1 MLQHQDGSNKTAYP
15 QWITCLNTQIIPPP
29 GRLCKPYLGG
39 VFMAKA
45 KKLPSGNWRVL
56 VYAGKENGKNKYKS
70 FTAPTKKEAE
80 FQAAQYAME
89 RKERENGAMTVQ
101 EAIDRY
107 IDAKEGV
114 LSPSTVKQYK
124 AYAKRDLKELQPIP
138 LNELTQDMVQ
148 KEISREAKTHSP
160 KTIRNMHG
168 LLSAALKMFAPDIV
182 LRTTLPQKKKVSY
195 TIPSEEDV
203 KKLLSLVEGTDLE
216 IPVLLASS
224 GSLRRSEVSALTQ
237 QDVTDTGVIVNKALV
252 QNADKEWVIKQPK
265 TAAGYRFV
273 PLPKPIIEKLRA
285 VGAGPI
291 CKLDPN
297 QITRALRVLLKKNSL
312 PPFRFHD
319 LRHYYAS
326 TLHALGIPD
335 KYIMLYGGWETESV
349 LHSVYEHTLEEK
361 QKQTQEEVVK
371 HFESVI
377 QHEIQ
382 HNKENP

>member
-1 MLQHQDGSNKTAYP
+1 M
-15 QWITCLNTQIIPPP
+15 
-29 GRLCKPYLGG
+29 
-39 VFMAKA
+39 
-45 KKLPSGNWRVL
+45 
-56 VYAGKENGKNKYKS
+56 
-70 FTAPTKKEAE
+70 
-80 FQAAQYAME
+80 
-89 RKERENGAMTVQ
+89 
-101 EAIDRY
+101 
-107 IDAKEGV
+107 
-114 LSPSTVKQYK
+114 
-124 AYAKRDLKELQPIP
+124 
-138 LNELTQDMVQ
+138 
-148 KEISREAKTHSP
+148 
-160 KTIRNMHG
+160 
-168 LLSAALKMFAPDIV
+168 
-182 LRTTLPQKKKVSY
+182 
-195 TIPSEEDV
+195 
-203 KKLLSLVEGTDLE
+203 
-216 IPVLLASS
+216 
-224 GSLRRSEVSALTQ
+224 
-237 QDVTDTGVIVNKALV
+237 TDTGVIVNKALV